1 MIMIQL
7 IHKKTATP
15 AVVLAMGL
23 TLLATGCADTDR
35 PEFTMDEPQS
45 LYFGDS
51 LNAYNVLKSYID
63 STKYPNFIL
72 GCGVNAESFNSQ
84 GIAYALAKSN
94 FKEVVAGNAF
104 KYASIVGDDGSMNFS
119 TVQKF
124 VETATNAG
132 MGVYGHTLCWHSQ
145 QNVKYLNS
153 LITDPNA
160 ANYVVHVNI
169 PEAKT
174 NLWDQ
179 ELYFNLSSPLV
190 VGTEYTLKM
199 RIKASQDFTLT
210 IWPQV
215 VGGATQYWPTPSATA
230 STEWT
235 NVTSSF
241 NANNPIDQIRFEL
254 GQFGGE
260 IWIDDFS
267 ITDADGNEFF
277 ANKGFDEN
285 IDGVTKP
292 SWHDYTLNRVQDPDQ
307 GAGGGSMTAEFKR
320 DTLTV
325 ALGSFIQGM
334 MEACDSKVKA
344 WDVVNE
350 PMSDAVPTEL
360 KTAGRD
366 GDPKTNFYWQDYL
379 GKDYA
384 RTAVALAR
392 EYGGND
398 LKLFINDYNLEA
410 AYNNNAKCQGLIDM
424 IKYWESD
431 GVTRIDGI
439 GSQMHVTYSLNPAT
453 QKRNEDAYVNMLKLL
468 AASGKLV
475 RISELDMGIADANGQ
490 TITTDNVTTEQLKAM
505 AEYYR
510 FIVSKYLEIIP
521 ADQQYGISQ
530 WGITD
535 SPKGSGWRADEPVGL
550 WNLNYNRKPAY
561 AGFAEGLRH

>member
-1 MIMIQL
+1 MRL
-7 IHKKTATP
+7 LNRYKTAAP
-15 AVVLAMGL
+15 VALLAMGL

-35 PEFTMDEPQS
+35 PEFSVDEPQS
-45 LYFGDS
+45 LYLGDS
-51 LNAYNVLKSYID
+51 LNAYGVVKSYVD
-63 STKYPNFIL
+63 SVKYPNFII

-84 GIAYALAKSN
+84 NIVYALAKSN

-104 KYASIVGDDGSMNFS
+104 KYASIVKDDGTMDFS

-124 VETATNAG
+124 TETATNAG
-132 MGVYGHTLCWHSQ
+132 LGVYGHTLCWHSQ

-169 PEAKT
+169 PEAKA
-174 NLWDQ
+174 NLWDH
-179 ELYFNLSSPLV
+179 ELYFNLTGPLT
-190 VGTEYTLKM
+190 VGKEYTLKM
-199 RIKASQDFTLT
+199 RIKASKDFSLT

-230 STEWT
+230 STNWT

-241 NANNPIDQIRFEL
+241 QANNAIDQIRFEL
-254 GQFGGE
+254 GPFDGE
-260 IWIDDFS
+260 MWINDFHL
-267 ITDADGNEFF
+267 TDADGNEFF
-277 ANKGFDEN
+277 ANSGFDEN
-285 IDGVTKP
+285 IEGVTKP
-292 SWHDYTLNRVQDPDQ
+292 SWHNYTLNRVQDPDQ

-325 ALGSFIQGM
+325 ALGSFIQGI
-334 MEACDSKVKA
+334 MEATGGKVKA

-384 RTAVALAR
+384 RTAVRLAR
-392 EYGGND
+392 QYGGDD

-410 AYNNNAKCQGLIDM
+410 AYNHNAKCQGLIDM
-424 IKYWESD
+424 VKYWESD

-439 GSQMHVTYSLNPAT
+439 GTQMHVTYSLDPAT
-453 QKRNEDAYVNMLKLL
+453 QKRNEDAYVNMLNLL

-475 RISELDMGIADANGQ
+475 RISELDMGIADANGK
-490 TITTDNVTTEQLKAM
+490 TISTDNVTTEQLKAM
-505 AEYYR
+505 ANYYR

-521 ADQQYGISQ
+521 ANQQYGISQ
-530 WGITD
+530 WGLTD
-535 SPKGSGWRADEPVGL
+535 SPKGSGWRAGEPVGL
-550 WNLNYNRKPAY
+550 WNGNYVRKPAY
-561 AGFAEGLRH
+561 AGVCQGLAQ